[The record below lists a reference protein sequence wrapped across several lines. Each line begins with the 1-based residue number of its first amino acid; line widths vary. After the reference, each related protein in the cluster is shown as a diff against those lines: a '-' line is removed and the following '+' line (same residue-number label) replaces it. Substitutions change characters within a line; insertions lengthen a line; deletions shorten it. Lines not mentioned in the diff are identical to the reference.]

1 MSFIFNHIRN
11 NNKCSEY
18 DLDDSDTEDDVDI
31 QTNSDQ
37 EHSTTSQQVSLET
50 INQKVQQVSDQL
62 ETINQ
67 KVQQVSDQLSEQLET
82 INQKFCFGIDNNNKI
97 NLNVHETDKAF
108 IGFVYTFWFL
118 MIFLPTGYLLLK

>member
-31 QTNSDQ
+31 QTNCDQ
-37 EHSTTSQQVSLET
+37 EHSTTSQQVS
-50 INQKVQQVSDQL
+50 L